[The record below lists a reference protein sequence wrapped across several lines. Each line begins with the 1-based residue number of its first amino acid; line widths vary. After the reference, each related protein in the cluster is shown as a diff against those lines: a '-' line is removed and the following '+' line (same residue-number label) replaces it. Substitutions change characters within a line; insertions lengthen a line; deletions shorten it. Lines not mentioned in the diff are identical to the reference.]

1 MCVWIISGL
10 IFWGS
15 FFVCLFCLFVCLE
28 RDAHTDTTKKKRLMD
43 FCYIFGHFFEGFSV
57 SSNPRSSSSSSSAHR
72 PSHQVISPPLKL
84 RD

>member
-28 RDAHTDTTKKKRLMD
+28 RDAHTDTTKKKIDGLLL
-43 FCYIFGHFFEGFSV
+43 HF
-57 SSNPRSSSSSSSAHR
+57 RSF
-72 PSHQVISPPLKL
+72 L
-84 RD
+84 